1 MVNVF
6 FPWCFKPV
14 RYCIFVFDLL
24 SSVLDDLHI
33 LIWWYQM
40 AGLFGNLVNFTCW
53 SDRYQYILC
62 YLKKISSL
70 LVCTRAPRFLYCNGV
85 AGFHW
90 CTNRY
95 MLLMIALI
103 NDKYLSIS
111 VDDLVRFTL
120 GLNLIILS
128 PQPSDVIGAS
138 LQGGAFNTVIA

>member
-1 MVNVF
+1 
-6 FPWCFKPV
+6 
-14 RYCIFVFDLL
+14 
-24 SSVLDDLHI
+24 
-33 LIWWYQM
+33 M
-40 AGLFGNLVNFTCW
+40 AGLFGNLVNFTYWC
-53 SDRYQYILC
+53 DRYQYILC
-62 YLKKISSL
+62 YQKEISSL
-70 LVCTRAPRFLYCNGV
+70 LHCFAMFAPEHPWFLYCNGV